1 MQMKIHLPTV
11 CRLTACLILLTFT
24 TAAFAG
30 QAPGLADVVSTA
42 ESFSGQPARGATLE
56 DRDGV
61 LYYRVTTAGPDGGL
75 ALTVDPASGKVL
87 DADPDFMLKWISKER
102 VLPMDDRDDKRG
114 GLARAIRAA
123 ERRVGGQALK
133 ADYRKQGANGVYTV
147 DVLSG
152 RRVETIDVDAASGR
166 VIDRSLAR

>member
-1 MQMKIHLPTV
+1 M
-11 CRLTACLILLTFT
+11 
-24 TAAFAG
+24 
-30 QAPGLADVVSTA
+30 
-42 ESFSGQPARGATLE
+42 
-56 DRDGV
+56 GV

-87 DADPDFMLKWISKER
+87 DADPDFMLNWISKER
-102 VLPMDDRDDKRG
+102 VLLMDDRDDKRG

-123 ERRVGGQALK
+123 ERRAGGQALK

-147 DVLSG
+147 DVLAG

-166 VIDRSLAR
+166 VIDRLLAR